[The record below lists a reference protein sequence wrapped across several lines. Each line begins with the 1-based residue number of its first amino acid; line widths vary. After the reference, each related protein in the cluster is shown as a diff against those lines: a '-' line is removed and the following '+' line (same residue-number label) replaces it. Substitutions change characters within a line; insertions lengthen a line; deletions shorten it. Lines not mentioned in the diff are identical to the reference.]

1 MKSRQAGFTL
11 IEVVAVA
18 ALLGVLVTMIMPS
31 LDGANTKVK
40 NAKLRNIETVEK
52 LWDRVFGKGQMQLN
66 LPEQQQLQ
74 TGIIPNVPISREAYI
89 VIRDTLI
96 K

>member
-1 MKSRQAGFTL
+1 MACLLTCNEAQL
-11 IEVVAVA
+11 A
-18 ALLGVLVTMIMPS
+18 ALYNNKKIPIVIKTVIKRLQE
-31 LDGANTKVK
+31 D
-40 NAKLRNIETVEK
+40 AKLGNIETVEK

-74 TGIIPNVPISREAYI
+74 TGIIPNVPVSREAYLI
-89 VIRDTLI
+89 IRENLI